1 MQELN
6 ERVKSTSELLSHTAW
21 LAHRQR
27 EILDNLIFAPRGA
40 ANECLP
46 TIVCL
51 RANLLD
57 KTSFQDAYKHLSHQE
72 ILYAEFL
79 ANIRNKPKLLA
90 TCLTLADRTGN
101 DKMVAII
108 STIFSGVY
116 GSCLLAEDE
125 RLLLRL
131 LHQLMKLQLSSSPNP
146 RKLLRQGNCAFSR
159 LYKAFSEELFS
170 AKLFLTSALHDPI
183 LRLLSDDEVFLD
195 IDPSKVAIR
204 FPVAERERRFGKEGT
219 PEYAK
224 KIKQHREL
232 ICSKLEALANSFIQG
247 IKENLHCFPPSL
259 ARLLKAMYNLLMANK
274 MEPRLVNAVCVD
286 VLFSLFICPAI
297 VDPNP
302 AGIIDTPISYIARS
316 NLMQVAQILQ
326 VLALWKWEEI
336 DPRLLDLYNRFDKD
350 TLGTVLEAMLDIGS
364 DAYLLVGMTNNG
376 TNGIPSDDDMDLEL
390 TYFDDALASFESGG
404 DMSHH
409 STRLSR
415 MAVLLTFEEMS
426 DLISMLRM
434 VQSNGELSENES
446 SELAT
451 LLDPVPQKPPKTA
464 LSRVNRDSSKTLHST
479 PNDGKDPENS
489 ALAAMIAKRQ
499 VLSSRL
505 STAVNAA
512 VRRSSSVTASTPSTP
527 GSDEISPAAVG
538 GDLSASASPVHPS
551 LSNASSAGSSFQNS
565 NDGNANSS
573 ANGDNLD
580 ESVLLQQCEP
590 DTVLVIPFPDRNS
603 EQLPGFL
610 SEDHVIS
617 R

>member
-6 ERVKSTSELLSHTAW
+6 ERVKSTAEVVSHTAW

-27 EILDNLIFAPRGA
+27 EILDNLIFAPRGSS
-40 ANECLP
+40 NECLP

-51 RANLLD
+51 RANLLER
-57 KTSFQDAYKHLSHQE
+57 TSFQDAYKHLSHQE
-72 ILYAEFL
+72 ILFAEFL
-79 ANIRNKPKLLA
+79 SNLRNKPKLLA
-90 TCLTLADRTGN
+90 TCLTLADRNGLEKMTG
-101 DKMVAII
+101 II
-108 STIFSGVY
+108 SAVFSGIY

-170 AKLFLTSALHDPI
+170 AKLFLTTALHDPI

-195 IDPSKVAIR
+195 IDPAKVAIR
-204 FPVAERERRFGKEGT
+204 FPAAERDRRFGKEGT

-232 ICSKLEALANSFIQG
+232 ICSKLEALANNFIQG

-259 ARLLKAMYNLLMANK
+259 ARLLKAMYNMLMANK

-302 AGIIDTPISYIARS
+302 VGIIDTPISYVARS

-336 DPRLLDLYNRFDKD
+336 DPRLMDLYNRFDKD
-350 TLGTVLEAMLDIGS
+350 TLGSVLEAMLDLGT
-364 DAYLLVGMTNNG
+364 DAYLLVGNG
-376 TNGIPSDDDMDLEL
+376 NNGIPPEDDMDFEL

-415 MAVLLTFEEMS
+415 MAVLLTLDELNDIIALLRSVQSHS
-426 DLISMLRM
+426 DLSEIETS
-434 VQSNGELSENES
+434 ELS
-446 SELAT
+446 T
-451 LLDPVPQKPPKTA
+451 LLDPLPQKPPKSMMNKVKDLT
-464 LSRVNRDSSKTLHST
+464 SPKNLHST
-479 PNDGKDPENS
+479 PNDGKDADNS
-489 ALAAMIAKRQ
+489 TLAAMMAKRQ
-499 VLSSRL
+499 VLSNRL
-505 STAVNAA
+505 STAVNNA
-512 VRRSSSVTASTPSTP
+512 VRRGSSVTASTPSTP
-527 GSDEISPAAVG
+527 GSDEIPVPAPNAG
-538 GDLSASASPVHPS
+538 NGEIGASPVHPPS
-551 LSNASSAGSSFQNS
+551 LGNISSSNSSFQN
-565 NDGNANSS
+565 NDGNASG
-573 ANGDNLD
+573 ANGDLLD
-580 ESVLLQQCEP
+580 ESLLLQQCEP
-590 DTVLVIPFPDRNS
+590 DTVIIVPFPDRHS
-603 EQLPGFL
+603 EELPGFL
-610 SEDHVIS
+610 SEEHVIL